1 MARRDVS
8 DETDQ
13 FLRETEELNQRIVE
27 AMPGGI
33 VHVLTD
39 GTIVTANPEALRIL
53 GLGIDELTGRV
64 VQDFETETIF
74 EDGSPCSA
82 EAYPVTQA
90 IVTGERQGPVTIGIR
105 RIDGRISWAVFN
117 AVAVRSPRTGE
128 VSGAVVTFLDIT
140 DRKRAELEQ
149 DRLRSQLV
157 LADRMA
163 SIGTLAAGVAH
174 EINNPLTYV
183 ITNLQLLEAQLAHLE
198 DSVLAG
204 QLRSRMHD
212 AHEGLER
219 IRNVVRDLG
228 SFSHEDP
235 HEQSVDV
242 HQVLESSL
250 RIAGNELRYRAR
262 VVRDYGQV
270 PAVVG
275 NASRLGQV
283 FLNLIVNASQAISAG
298 NVEANEVKVST
309 RVAADGRVQ
318 IEICDTGTGVDPA
331 LVHRVF
337 EPFVTTKDVGE
348 GTGLGLHIC
357 HNIIVGFG
365 GEIAARNNP
374 GGGATFCVTLPAGQ
388 LVHDL
393 AAGSDPAIEL
403 EDDNTPSLRILIVDD
418 EPGIRKMFVRA
429 LPGHEVVTVD
439 SGRSALATLA
449 TMEFDLVF
457 CDLLMPDVTGMDVYE
472 DLAQRNPELAS
483 RFVFM
488 TGGAFTPRAREFV
501 DRAPSKLLYK
511 PFGEPDVRRAVLK
524 RAALH
529 R

>member
-39 GTIVTANPEALRIL
+39 GTIVTANAEALRIL

-64 VQDFETETIF
+64 VQDFDTETIL
-74 EDGSPCSA
+74 EDGSPCPA
-82 EAYPVTQA
+82 ERYPVTQA

-105 RIDGRISWAVFN
+105 RLDGQTSWAVFN
-117 AVAVRSPRTGE
+117 AVPVRSPRTGAI
-128 VSGAVVTFLDIT
+128 SGAVVTFLDIT

-149 DRLRSQLV
+149 DRLRSRLV

-183 ITNLQLLEAQLAHLE
+183 ITNLQLLEAQLCQLG
-198 DSVLAG
+198 DSALAG
-204 QLRSRMHD
+204 QLRARMHD

-242 HQVLESSL
+242 HQVLDSSL

-262 VVRDYGQV
+262 VVREYGEV
-270 PAVVG
+270 PAVAG

-283 FLNLIVNASQAISAG
+283 FLNLIVNASQAIPAG
-298 NVEANEVKVST
+298 NVEGNEVHVRTSVT
-309 RVAADGRVQ
+309 RDHRVQ
-318 IEICDTGTGVDPA
+318 VEICDTGTGVDPS
-331 LVHRVF
+331 LVDRVF

-357 HNIIVGFG
+357 HNIVVGFG
-365 GEIAARNNP
+365 GEISARNNP
-374 GGGATFCVTLPAGQ
+374 GGGATFRVTLPAGECVQ
-388 LVHDL
+388 EI
-393 AAGSDPAIEL
+393 AAGSDPEIEL
-403 EDDNTPSLRILIVDD
+403 PEHVGPALRILIVDD
-418 EPGIRKMFVRA
+418 EPGILKMFQRA
-429 LPGHEVVTVD
+429 LQGHEVTTVT
-439 SGRSALATLA
+439 SGRRALDTLA
-449 TMEFDLVF
+449 AASFDLVF
-457 CDLLMPDVTGMDVYE
+457 CDLIMPDVTGMDIYE
-472 DLAQRNPELAS
+472 ELEQRDPEMAS

-501 DRAPSKLLYK
+501 DRSPSKLLYK
-511 PFGEPDVRRAVLK
+511 PFGEPEVRRTVLK
-524 RAALH
+524 RSAP